1 MNGFRQDIRFGLRAL
16 ARNMRTTL
24 ISVISLALGIGAV
37 TSIYCTVSA
46 VLMNPVPFP
55 ESDRIVHLFD
65 TVQGR
70 GDDFTS
76 SGYMDFRDYDAGLKE
91 QFDSLGAFSQEEVN
105 FTGPDGPERLHAMAV
120 SSGFFPMLRVSM
132 LHGRGISPAADD
144 LDAPREA
151 VISEALWRRAFQA
164 RADIVGQ
171 SVMLDGT
178 PHAVVGVVPE
188 SFRFVMSGPAD
199 VWVSMG
205 IYKAQAKERGN
216 HWLIVWGRL
225 RDGVSWAQAE
235 QAYAQVVA
243 RLAEQYPDTNKGRM
257 GQLRRP
263 SELMLREFR
272 PMLIMLVGAVGFVLL
287 IACVNVASLLLAN
300 AAGRRKEI
308 AIRAALGATR
318 GRILR
323 QLLTESVI
331 LAIIGGALGV
341 LVSLW
346 GNSLINQLLPAE
358 DRDFYVKY
366 FEFGIRPGVLVFA
379 LGISVLTG
387 ILFGIMPALEAS
399 RLELAETLK
408 EGGRGGGGGLRRH
421 RLLTSLVV
429 GEVALALVLLAGA
442 GLLIQSLRNV
452 YKADP
457 GFDAKELLTFY
468 VGLPQGVER
477 KPMEALH
484 FFETAQERMLQSGG
498 VSAVGAATGIP
509 FSNYDS
515 STWVFVEGRPETTP
529 DKRLIAGFRV
539 VTPEYMNA
547 LGVPVVAGR
556 DLTRQDRLD
565 PAYWDQVEALSKST
579 ESEKKWETLPEV
591 ERPVLVNEAMAKSFW
606 PGEDALGKRFRQGSA
621 ESRGWLRIVGIV
633 KDFYHRDFTPP
644 VQPEMYIP
652 IATMP
657 VRSLFFVVRAKASAA
672 ALVPDM
678 RRIVADIDPNQAI
691 GEVATMQENIE
702 NENWFFGFVAGILS
716 SFAVIAL
723 LLAAVGVYGVINCSV
738 SQRTH
743 EIGVRMALGATPGHV
758 QRMIVINGMK
768 LALAGGLI
776 GIAGAFGLARLLQD
790 MLYGVSAADPVT
802 FVAVSVILLL
812 VAAAASWLPARKA
825 TKVNPVEALRYE

>member
-1 MNGFRQDIRFGLRAL
+1 MNGIRQDIRFGLRAL
-16 ARNMRTTL
+16 VRNARTSM
-24 ISVISLALGIGAV
+24 ISIVSLALGIGAV

-76 SGYMDFRDYDAGLKE
+76 TGYLDFMDYDAALKD
-91 QFDSLGAFSQEEVN
+91 QFDSLAAFSSEEVN
-105 FTGPDGPERLHAMAV
+105 FTGPDGPERLSAHVV
-120 SSGFFPMLRVSM
+120 SSGFFQVLRVSM
-132 LHGRGISPAADD
+132 LLGRGISPEADH
-144 LDAPREA
+144 LDTPREA
-151 VISEALWRRAFQA
+151 VIGEALWRRAFHA
-164 RADIVGQ
+164 RNDIIGQ
-171 SVMLDGT
+171 SIMLDGA
-178 PHAVVGVVPE
+178 PHTIVGVAPE
-188 SFRFVMSGPAD
+188 SFRFVMNGPAD
-199 VWVSMG
+199 VWISMG
-205 IYKAQAKERGN
+205 IYKMQGQERGN

-235 QAYAQVVA
+235 QAYAQVVT
-243 RLAEQYPDTNKGRM
+243 RLAEKYPDTNKGRK
-257 GQLRRP
+257 GELRRP
-263 SELMLREFR
+263 SDLMLRDFR
-272 PMLIMLVGAVGFVLL
+272 PMLVMLVGAVGFVLL

-323 QLLTESVI
+323 QLLTESVM

-366 FEFGIRPGVLVFA
+366 FQFGIRPGVLLFA
-379 LGISVLTG
+379 LGISVTTG

-452 YKADP
+452 YRADP
-457 GFDAKELLTFY
+457 GFDPKELLTFY
-468 VGLPQGVER
+468 VGLPQGTDR
-477 KPMEALH
+477 KPMESLH
-484 FFETAQERMLQSGG
+484 FFETVQERIAQSSG
-498 VSAVGAATGIP
+498 VSSVGAASGIP

-515 STWVFVEGRPETTP
+515 STWVFIDGQPVPTP
-529 DKRLIAGFRV
+529 DKRLLAGYRV
-539 VTPEYMNA
+539 VTPEYMEA

-556 DLTRQDRLD
+556 GLTQQDRIA
-565 PAYWDQVEALSKST
+565 PEYWDQAEALSKQEGDDS
-579 ESEKKWETLPEV
+579 KYDALPLV
-591 ERPVLVNEAMAKSFW
+591 ERPVLVNEAMAKSYW
-606 PGEDALGKRFRQGSA
+606 PGEDALGKQFRHGSPD
-621 ESRGWLRIVGIV
+621 SRNLMRIVGIV
-633 KDFYHRDFTPP
+633 RNFYHDDFTPP
-644 VQPEMYIP
+644 VKPEMYIP
-652 IATMP
+652 LATMP
-657 VRSLFFVVRAKASAA
+657 VRSLFFVVRATQNAA
-672 ALVPDM
+672 GLVPDM
-678 RRIVADIDPNQAI
+678 RRIVAEVDPNQAI
-691 GEVATMQENIE
+691 GEVATMEKNIE
-702 NENWFFGFVAGILS
+702 NQNWFFGFVAGILS

-743 EIGVRMALGATPGHV
+743 EIGVRMALGATPSHV
-758 QRMIVINGMK
+758 QRMIVLNGLK
-768 LALAGGLI
+768 LALAGGMI
-776 GIAGAFGLARLLQD
+776 GVAGAFGLARLLQD
-790 MLYGVSAADPVT
+790 MLYGVGAADPLT
-802 FVAVSVILLL
+802 FVAVSLILLV
-812 VAAAASWLPARKA
+812 VAGAASWLPARKA